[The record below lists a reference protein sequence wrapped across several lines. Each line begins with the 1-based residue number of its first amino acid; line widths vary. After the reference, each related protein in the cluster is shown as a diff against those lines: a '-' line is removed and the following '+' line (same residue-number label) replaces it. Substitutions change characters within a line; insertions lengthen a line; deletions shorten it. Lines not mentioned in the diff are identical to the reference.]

1 MANQSAFTSAIGH
14 NASEISRLHMRSS
27 PHIEVLSSRGMLADG
42 TSYVPSSKR
51 QRLGLTDKIHSGDTM
66 DHSALVQYQ
75 MEGELKMTFIYYFVM
90 FSSFFWFILYPVLN
104 NINLKR
110 RVLTLFPLPEYARV
124 YPRVYCSIVQNTI
137 V

>member
-14 NASEISRLHMRSS
+14 NASELSRLHMRSS

-42 TSYVPSSKR
+42 TSYIPASKR

-75 MEGELKMTFIYYFVM
+75 MEG
-90 FSSFFWFILYPVLN
+90 
-104 NINLKR
+104 
-110 RVLTLFPLPEYARV
+110 
-124 YPRVYCSIVQNTI
+124 
-137 V
+137 

>member
-42 TSYVPSSKR
+42 TSYIPASKR
-51 QRLGLTDKIHSGDTM
+51 QRLGLTDKIHSGDAI

-75 MEGELKMTFIYYFVM
+75 MEGEFKVLFTYHFSIFYPVYFVA
-90 FSSFFWFILYPVLN
+90 SFN
-104 NINLKR
+104 NFDLKR
-110 RVLTLFPLPEYARV
+110 RAFHFI
-124 YPRVYCSIVQNTI
+124 SIA
-137 V
+137 